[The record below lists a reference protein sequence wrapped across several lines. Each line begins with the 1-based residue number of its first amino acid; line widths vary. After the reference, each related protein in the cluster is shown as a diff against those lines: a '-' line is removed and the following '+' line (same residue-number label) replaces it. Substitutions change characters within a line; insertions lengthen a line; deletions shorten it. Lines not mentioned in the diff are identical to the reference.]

1 MRDPLASGTIGM
13 KVHRTSVGLN
23 ALALFFA
30 LGAASAIVSCVAL
43 LSSGGILEQLWILN
57 PPAHTAFLALGPWA
71 IVLMAVVGTACAF
84 SAVGLWSRAPWGR
97 HLALLLL
104 VINLVGDVS
113 NALIRGDLRTLIG
126 LPIAG
131 LLIAYLL
138 SRQARLQ
145 FPVRKAAG

>member
-1 MRDPLASGTIGM
+1 MRDSLASGTIHMEG
-13 KVHRTSVGLN
+13 HRPSAGLI
-23 ALALFFA
+23 ALGVFFA
-30 LGAASAIVSCVAL
+30 LGAAIAIVSCVAL
-43 LSSGGILEQLWILN
+43 VYPGGVLEQLWVLN
-57 PPAHTAFLALGPWA
+57 PPAHTAFLAMGPWA
-71 IVLMAVVGTACAF
+71 IVLMAVVSAACAF
-84 SAVGLWSRAPWGR
+84 TAVGLWSRANWGR

-104 VINLVGDVS
+104 AINLVGDVS

>member
-1 MRDPLASGTIGM
+1 MEG
-13 KVHRTSVGLN
+13 HRPSVGLV
-23 ALALFFA
+23 ALGLFFA
-30 LGAASAIVSCVAL
+30 LGAGVASTSCLAL
-43 LSSGGILEQLWILN
+43 LYPGGILEQLWVLN
-57 PPAHTAFLALGPWA
+57 PPAHAAFVAMGPWA
-71 IVLMAVVGTACAF
+71 IVLMAVVATACAF
-84 SAVGLWSRAPWGR
+84 CAVGLWSRASWGR

-113 NALIRGDLRTLIG
+113 NAVIRGDLRTLIG

-138 SRQARLQ
+138 SRRARLQ